1 MISLLGFSLSCGFI
15 CLDFWTLKILITVE
29 QVLLPLKKRKMA
41 SMSSNVDRQDQSDAG
56 KDHEAMISDSMLSPC
71 ILARAARRRGRRRS
85 AVGVFMQGPSR
96 CSRYNGR
103 GWRCS
108 RLTTSGHALCE
119 YHLEKARTRSNTN
132 HFNGRGLG
140 NKSKIN
146 HVDV

>member
-1 MISLLGFSLSCGFI
+1 MDLFVWILRHS
-15 CLDFWTLKILITVE
+15 KILITVE
-29 QVLLPLKKRKMA
+29 QVLLPLKKRKIV
-41 SMSSNVDRQDQSDAG
+41 SMSSHDDQQDQSDG
-56 KDHEAMISDSMLSPC
+56 GNNQEAMISNSMPSPC
-71 ILARAARRRGRRRS
+71 ILARAARRRGRRKS

-108 RLTTSGHALCE
+108 RLTASGHALCE
-119 YHLEKARTRSNTN
+119 YHLEKARIRSNTN